1 MPESKNFKGL
11 QSLKHQ
17 EKLRNTK
24 VCNNDKSALYLPRQ
38 CLRDGAKT
46 LSLLGFL
53 DGNVE
58 FTPYLYLWKIGSV
71 FKTYGNYKRYVLK
84 NRN

>member
-1 MPESKNFKGL
+1 MNIYKGL
-11 QSLKHQ
+11 QSPKNQ
-17 EKLRNTK
+17 EKLRNARL
-24 VCNNDKSALYLPRQ
+24 CNNDKSALYLPRQ
-38 CLRDGAKT
+38 CLRDAVKA
-46 LSLLGFL
+46 LALLGFL

-58 FTPYLYLWKIGSV
+58 FTPYLHLWKIGLV